1 MTERKW
7 NVHYGG
13 LAWGRTDGDFYFH
26 AGRRSP
32 LYTAADRKAWND
44 GSTFTMKTMW
54 PQLANVT
61 FNDLNKLDIPVMLF
75 LARHDYTTPS
85 SIAATWMERLT
96 APSKTI
102 VWFENSAHLPMIE
115 EPGHVLGALLE
126 HVRPLAGKGEAAR
139 K

>member
-1 MTERKW
+1 MEISTSTR
-7 NVHYGG
+7 GG
-13 LAWGRTDGDFYFH
+13 SLLY
-26 AGRRSP
+26 
-32 LYTAADRKAWND
+32 YTAADRKAWDD
-44 GSTFTMKTMW
+44 GSAFTMKTMW

-75 LARHDYTTPS
+75 LARHHYTTPS

-115 EPGHVLGALLE
+115 EPGHMLGALLE